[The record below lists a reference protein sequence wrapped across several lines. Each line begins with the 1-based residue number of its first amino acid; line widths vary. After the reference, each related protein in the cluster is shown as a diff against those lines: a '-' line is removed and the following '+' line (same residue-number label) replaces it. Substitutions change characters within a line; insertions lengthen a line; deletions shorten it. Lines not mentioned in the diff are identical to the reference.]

1 MPQNI
6 DARIFKEFLQYDLTS
21 GSLWEIVEI
30 FERHRARFRDE
41 ISQYQ
46 EEITKAKKE
55 LGELREQL
63 SQARAL
69 QAEHAAPKP
78 QNPQILRQQSTQ
90 RAMRE
95 FSSQK
100 YRI

>member
-41 ISQYQ
+41 ISQ
-46 EEITKAKKE
+46 
-55 LGELREQL
+55 
-63 SQARAL
+63 
-69 QAEHAAPKP
+69 
-78 QNPQILRQQSTQ
+78 
-90 RAMRE
+90 
-95 FSSQK
+95 
-100 YRI
+100 